1 MLEISRVIPGISA
14 CTHLHVHTVHTGY
27 NCITEVIQYKEFLSF
42 QTHTSVLDSPSTR
55 LQQPAVCCASPAE
68 SLSSQ
73 CRAVR
78 LKV

>member
-1 MLEISRVIPGISA
+1 MHC
-14 CTHLHVHTVHTGY
+14 CTHGEHPNFCLPGCFCNVASTFSRY
-27 NCITEVIQYKEFLSF
+27 F